1 MNTVLQ
7 QINQHVS
14 LTIDQSHDSWDD
26 DQNQSKHL
34 DEGQQDLCTSCHGHT
49 PAVQCHHKRLAEQ
62 FIVLQHVQLEVLTYL
77 DV

>member
-14 LTIDQSHDSWDD
+14 LTIDQSHDAWDD

-34 DEGQQDLCTSCHGHT
+34 DEGQQDLCTSCH
-49 PAVQCHHKRLAEQ
+49 
-62 FIVLQHVQLEVLTYL
+62 
-77 DV
+77 

>member
-34 DEGQQDLCTSCHGHT
+34 DEGQQTCVRAAMDTL
-49 PAVQCHHKRLAEQ
+49 QQ
-62 FIVLQHVQLEVLTYL
+62 FSATTNAWQNSL
-77 DV
+77 